1 MDLPLDADG
10 YIPRIKFTDDKNAL
24 AIMTLNRHQNRFDL
38 YFANPRSTLCK
49 LMVRDEAPQYIK
61 EEAYS
66 NIVFYP
72 KNFVV
77 MSEKDGYNHLY
88 LYTSGGNLVKQITK
102 GNFEVKDFLG
112 MG

>member
-1 MDLPLDADG
+1 M
-10 YIPRIKFTDDKNAL
+10 RSKV
-24 AIMTLNRHQNRFDL
+24 RFIL
-38 YFANPRSTLCK
+38 SSQQFRNFCAQTT
-49 LMVRDEAPQYIK
+49 QYIK

-88 LYTSGGNLVKQITK
+88 LYTSGGNLVKQLTK

-112 MG
+112 WDEATNTFYFESNEGSPLRSSIGSAVFGV